1 MLGHIW
7 LVVLYKMCDE
17 EDAIS
22 KSKQLKP
29 EMRPQQARICITRF
43 YNISVIWL
51 I

>member
-1 MLGHIW
+1 
-7 LVVLYKMCDE
+7 MCDE

-29 EMRPQQARICITRF
+29 EMRSQQARIRITRF
-43 YNISVIWL
+43 NNISVLGL

>member
-1 MLGHIW
+1 
-7 LVVLYKMCDE
+7 MCDE

-29 EMRPQQARICITRF
+29 EMRPQQTRICITRF
-43 YNISVIWL
+43 NNISVIGL